1 MVEKATVKVLFS
13 FDEQGWIIGY
23 QSEFFDGTDWQTPFD
38 VTNAVDVAPA
48 DLANI
53 CLGASEVSSDGTIT
67 TDADKKAELEA
78 EANKPEPSPE
88 DKIAALQQSN
98 DSLQS
103 ALLELSDIVLQGGGS
118 K

>member
-1 MVEKATVKVLFS
+1 METKDKIKVLFS
-13 FDEQGWIIGY
+13 IDADGY
-23 QSEFFDGTDWQTPFD
+23 ITGLQQEFFDGKAWQTPFD
-38 VTNAVDVAPA
+38 TTNAVEVTPA
-48 DLANI
+48 DLASI
-53 CLGASEVSSDGTIT
+53 ALGASKVSSDGTIT

>member
-1 MVEKATVKVLFS
+1 METKDKIKVLF
-13 FDEQGWIIGY
+13 DLDGDGYITGW
-23 QSEFFDGTDWQTPFD
+23 QQEFYDGNQWQTPFD
-38 VTNAVDVAPA
+38 TTNAVELSPT
-48 DLANI
+48 DLSTL
-53 CLGASEVSSDGTIT
+53 CLGASKVSADGTIT